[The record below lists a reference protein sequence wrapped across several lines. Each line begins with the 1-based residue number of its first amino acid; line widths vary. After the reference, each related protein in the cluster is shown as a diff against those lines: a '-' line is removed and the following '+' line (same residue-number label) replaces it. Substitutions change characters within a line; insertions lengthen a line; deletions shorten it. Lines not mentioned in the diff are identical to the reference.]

1 MSRHVGIFSILGVA
15 ALTVGCVSSCA
26 KKTHEARGI
35 LTNDSFIRGLYAKND
50 DFSNA
55 LKLFGHVFSQL
66 EDEVTVYTGENN
78 YYVQYPIQGRI
89 VGSILSL
96 SVEDRDKGKIGF
108 SYIERNENI
117 GLERLSRRIGG
128 GKVFSAEDGV
138 HVSKVSDFAYRVTFN
153 NKTVTFKLYQP
164 GLQGPPAH
172 QIGPHEIFVG
182 PVIDESGFDFHLM
195 FDRASKR
202 LFLVL
207 DERRGLPDV
216 FTRLENDLVIAE
228 RSRVAFFDDAAL
240 KRKILIGVHGDNT
253 LENNWWDGPHDQMPD
268 NYIALGMIPHYQEI
282 LEASYPGSKGR
293 IDKFGRYINE
303 PGTRIAVAPYTVY
316 FSMRQIKEL
325 VQTCNRKPATKQPCL
340 TLQRFRVPKLKQV
353 LLSSESTL

>member
-1 MSRHVGIFSILGVA
+1 MRRTFWFFSVLGIAVLDG
-15 ALTVGCVSSCA
+15 GCVRSGVQNTPA
-26 KKTHEARGI
+26 ARGI
-35 LTNDSFIRGLYAKND
+35 LTNDSFIRGLYTKND
-50 DFSNA
+50 NFTNA
-55 LKLFGHVFSQL
+55 RKLFEHVFSQL

-128 GKVFSAEDGV
+128 GKIFSAEDGV
-138 HVSKVSDFAYRVTFN
+138 RVSKVNDFAYRVTFN
-153 NKTVTFKLYQP
+153 NKTVKFNLYQP

-172 QIGPHEIFVG
+172 QMGPHDVFVG

-195 FDRASKR
+195 FDRAHKR
-202 LFLVL
+202 LFMVL

-216 FTRLENDLVIAE
+216 FTKLENQLVIAE
-228 RSRVAFFDDAAL
+228 RSRFAFFDDSTL
-240 KRKILIGVHGDNT
+240 QRKILIGVHGDNT

-268 NYIALGMIPHYQEI
+268 NYIALGRIPHYQEI
-282 LEASYPGSKGR
+282 LEASYPGSQGR
-293 IDKFGRYINE
+293 IDKFGRYIHE
-303 PGTRIAVAPYTVY
+303 PGTRIAIAPYTVY
-316 FSMRQIKEL
+316 FSLRQIKEL
-325 VQTCNRKPATKQPCL
+325 VQTCRRKPATQQPCL
-340 TLQRFRVPKLKQV
+340 TLQRYRVPRSKQV
-353 LLSSESTL
+353 ALSSESTL